1 MKLMPEC
8 LLNNKANDNLVSLSC
23 HPCCFIIVVVL
34 IISYPFP
41 STFCPIPLLFL
52 LHLQLFLLLHHTPPL
67 FFFPHSITPL
77 VSLLPLQGT
86 THFTF
91 SLCSPDSANTWAR
104 CNSTQLPLSTDFPCP
119 QTATQVLLL
128 GKQKYFLIFFEC
140 YFHKDFLSQVD
151 FIKVVINS

>member
-23 HPCCFIIVVVL
+23 HPCCCIIVVVL

-41 STFCPIPLLFL
+41 STFCPLPLLFL
-52 LHLQLFLLLHHTPPL
+52 LHLQLFLHLHHTPPR

-91 SLCSPDSANTWAR
+91 SLCSPDSANTWAK
-104 CNSTQLPLSTDFPCP
+104 CNSTQLPLSTDFSCP
-119 QTATQVLLL
+119 QTATQVLLF
-128 GKQKYFLIFFEC
+128 GKQKYFLIFFEG
-140 YFHKDFLSQVD
+140 YFHKDFLSQVN
-151 FIKVVINS
+151 FIKLVINS